1 MEIKNNEIV
10 THRSNDCVFKLEL
23 SESIHKYKKPKITET
38 SQSSNDSLIQM
49 NNFLFDILLH

>member
-23 SESIHKYKKPKITET
+23 SDSIQGHTKTQNHKKQQKFK
-38 SQSSNDSLIQM
+38 
-49 NNFLFDILLH
+49 